1 MPRKTF
7 PVKKLLREIE
17 LGHFS
22 HLKNPYFNGLEHL
35 SLKVP
40 NVKFEFDVSA
50 HALTSNAVM
59 SKI

>member
-1 MPRKTF
+1 MGIGVLATGPHNF
-7 PVKKLLREIE
+7 FGP
-17 LGHFS
+17 
-22 HLKNPYFNGLEHL
+22 EHL

-59 SKI
+59 SKN